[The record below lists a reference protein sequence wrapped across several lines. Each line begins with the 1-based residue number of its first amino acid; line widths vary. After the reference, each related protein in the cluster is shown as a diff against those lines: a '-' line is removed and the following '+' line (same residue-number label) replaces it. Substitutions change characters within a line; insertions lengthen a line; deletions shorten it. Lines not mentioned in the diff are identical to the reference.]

1 MTLDDFAKLAAIISG
16 ISVVVTLIF
25 LVVQIRVNTKALR
38 SNAIEL
44 FYNGYLEV
52 TADANRLPEVA
63 IALQKAFAD
72 KAMSTSDNHHLC
84 VYIQRVCSVVERA
97 LIMVKD
103 GILDQGTFD
112 MAIAPAKM
120 TLSTTASRHWYFYLK
135 NKRGLFR
142 SELHELVENYYA
154 ELNSAAAIAKAS
166 SSESGVGQVGQLP

>member
-1 MTLDDFAKLAAIISG
+1 MTLDDFSKLAAIISG
-16 ISVVVTLIF
+16 ISVVVTLIV

-52 TADANRLPEVA
+52 TADANRVPDVA
-63 IALQKAFAD
+63 VALQKAFAD
-72 KAMSTSDNHHLC
+72 NAMNSGDNHHLC
-84 VYIQRVCSVVERA
+84 VYVQRVCSVLERA

-103 GILDQGTFD
+103 GILDQETSV

-120 TLSTTASRHWYFYLK
+120 TLSTSASRHWYFYLK

-142 SELHELVENYYA
+142 PELHELVENYYS
-154 ELNSAAAIAKAS
+154 ELDGNAAIAKDS
-166 SSESGVGQVGQLP
+166 CSENGVGNVGSLP